1 MCANRKYIAH
11 VTGWKRV
18 PSEKINKCPLQALSV
33 EIAIF
38 KPPTA
43 MLMKSRFS
51 DMWRSSTF
59 RCSPRRLPRLPNSAD
74 KLFTIFETLDTASPA
89 T

>member
-51 DMWRSSTF
+51 DM
-59 RCSPRRLPRLPNSAD
+59 
-74 KLFTIFETLDTASPA
+74 
-89 T
+89 